1 MMTCMDK
8 FWRWL
13 TIPTV
18 AVLTLVGV
26 VAVAP
31 TAVADENT
39 ATVFDTPEVRYVW
52 MRSGPGTNYGTLG
65 QLSAGTSVT
74 LECYSYGSQVDAPYG
89 AANIW
94 YKLKD
99 HDNAWVND
107 GYIYTGSDE
116 PVTGACIDTATKPKV
131 NTSAQKYNRTAAV
144 QWAKTHVYDTEQF
157 TNGHDCTW
165 YVSQALWAGGL
176 PKSPA
181 WTSDNAFP
189 SLNPPRTATGAD
201 YLKNHLV
208 TDTGL
213 ATITELSWSDNTAG
227 GAQLGDIIAYD
238 WDNGADGVIDH
249 HAIVTGF
256 TAEGYPLVSQHS
268 LAQLD
273 RYWSYS
279 ESSNE
284 WVEKVEQGARVYLI
298 HITY

>member
-94 YKLKD
+94 YKLK
-99 HDNAWVND
+99 
-107 GYIYTGSDE
+107 
-116 PVTGACIDTATKPKV
+116 
-131 NTSAQKYNRTAAV
+131 
-144 QWAKTHVYDTEQF
+144 
-157 TNGHDCTW
+157 
-165 YVSQALWAGGL
+165 
-176 PKSPA
+176 
-181 WTSDNAFP
+181 
-189 SLNPPRTATGAD
+189 
-201 YLKNHLV
+201 
-208 TDTGL
+208 
-213 ATITELSWSDNTAG
+213 
-227 GAQLGDIIAYD
+227 
-238 WDNGADGVIDH
+238 
-249 HAIVTGF
+249 
-256 TAEGYPLVSQHS
+256 
-268 LAQLD
+268 
-273 RYWSYS
+273 
-279 ESSNE
+279 
-284 WVEKVEQGARVYLI
+284 
-298 HITY
+298 